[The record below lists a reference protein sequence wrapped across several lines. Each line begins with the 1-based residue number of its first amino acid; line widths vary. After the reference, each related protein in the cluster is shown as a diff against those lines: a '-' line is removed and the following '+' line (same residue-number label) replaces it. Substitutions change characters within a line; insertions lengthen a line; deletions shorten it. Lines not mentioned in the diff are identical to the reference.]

1 MKLFLESIT
10 TRIAVWMILIA
21 SIPLF
26 LITYTLH
33 FQKEDEVTA
42 QHLFN
47 LQVVFN
53 QTIDKIET
61 NLHYQQQLLQ
71 NIAAMPRIA
80 EKLQSSDPNQ
90 TIQLNPMIESY
101 VTNVVKQ
108 YGYYDFFIFS
118 ETGVIVYSYQKE
130 DDYGK
135 NIHDVRM
142 KNTALAKVYD
152 QAIVTRSSAI
162 SPLEYYS
169 YSKRK
174 SSFIATPIVV
184 NQKIIGAIA
193 IQLNENHIFD
203 LLKDYNGLGKT
214 GEVVAGVLMPDGKVL
229 AAMPLKYDPDAY
241 KNERVLNTGHN
252 ATGMIQAVRGKG
264 GKGEI
269 VDYRGVSTLAVWGYE
284 PILNWGIVVKTDK
297 NEVLETVYKDEKQL
311 TYILIFVILALIG
324 TMFMSVKWI
333 TRPINNLISSMR
345 QFRKEG
351 MLNLNIAE
359 CEGEIC
365 YLSKEFLTMAEEIN
379 AHQHNLEEK
388 IIQRTKELH
397 LAKKSIENY
406 VEIVDR
412 FVITSSTDLSGTIIY
427 ASKAFE
433 EISGYTSEEL
443 IGNNHRI
450 LRDPQM
456 PNELFENLW
465 QTITSGNDWH
475 GEIRNI
481 AKNGTYY
488 WVDVHISPNY
498 DEKGKISGYTAIRQN
513 ITDKKTIEEI
523 SLTDQLTGLYN
534 RRHLDAVLDKNSQ
547 LAERY
552 GTPFSIAIID
562 IDYFKHVNDTYGHQ
576 IGDYVLQTFSG
587 ILKRECRSVD
597 VLGRWG
603 GEEFL
608 IILPNTKES
617 EAESAA
623 EKIRKAIELFPMEH
637 VGNKTASIGVSGYHE
652 NVRETI
658 KRADDALYLAK
669 TQGRNRVCR
678 YQENNEIKL

>member
-1 MKLFLESIT
+1 
-10 TRIAVWMILIA
+10 MIVIA
-21 SIPLF
+21 SVPLF

-33 FQKEDEVTA
+33 FQRKDEITA
-42 QHLFN
+42 QHLSN

-53 QTIDKIET
+53 QTVDLIES
-61 NLHYQQQLLQ
+61 NLHYQQQLLE

-90 TIQLNPMIESY
+90 TIQLNPMIEEY
-101 VTNVVKQ
+101 VTNFVKQ
-108 YGYYDFFIFS
+108 YGYYDFFILS
-118 ETGVIVYSYQKE
+118 ETGVIVYSYKQE

-135 NIHDVRM
+135 NIHDESL
-142 KNTALAKVYD
+142 KNTALAKAYTK
-152 QAIVTRSSAI
+152 ALKTRNSVI
-162 SPLEYYS
+162 SPVEYYS
-169 YSKRK
+169 SSNRK
-174 SSFIATPIVV
+174 SSFIATPILVKE
-184 NQKIIGAIA
+184 KIIGAIA
-193 IQLNENHIFD
+193 VQLNESHIFD
-203 LLKDYNGLGKT
+203 LVNHYNGLGKT

-229 AAMPLKYDPDAY
+229 AAMPLKYDADAY
-241 KNERVLNTGHN
+241 KNERVLNAGRS
-252 ATGMIQAVRGKG
+252 ATGMIQAVRGKAG
-264 GKGEI
+264 MGEI
-269 VDYRGVSTLAVWGYE
+269 VDYRGVSSLAVWGYE
-284 PILNWGIVVKTDK
+284 PILNWGIVIKTDK
-297 NEVLETVYKDEKQL
+297 NEVLETVYKDERQL
-311 TYILIFVILALIG
+311 IYILIFVVLALVG
-324 TMFMSVKWI
+324 TMSMSAKWI
-333 TRPINNLISSMR
+333 TRPINLIISMR

-351 MLNLNIAE
+351 TLNVNIAE

-379 AHQHNLEEK
+379 AHHHNLEEK
-388 IIQRTKELH
+388 ITHRTKELH

-412 FVITSSTDLSGTIIY
+412 FVITSSTDLSGDIIY

-443 IGNNHRI
+443 IGKNHRI

-465 QTITSGNDWH
+465 QTIRSGNDWH

-498 DEKGKISGYTAIRQN
+498 DEKGNISGYTAIRQN

-534 RRHLDAVLDKNSQ
+534 RRHLDAVLETNSHIT
-547 LAERY
+547 ERY
-552 GTPFSIAIID
+552 GVPFSIAIID

-576 IGDYVLQTFSG
+576 IGDYVLQTLSG

-608 IILPNTKES
+608 IILPNTEES

-623 EKIRKAIELFPMEH
+623 EKIRKSIELFPMEH
-637 VGNKTASIGVSGYHE
+637 VGNKTASIGVSGYHD
-652 NVRETI
+652 NIIETI
-658 KRADDALYLAK
+658 KRADEALYQAK
-669 TQGRNRVCR
+669 TQGRNRVCTYR
-678 YQENNEIKL
+678 DKSE